1 MERLTLLPVE
11 REALLPRLVPETE
24 DREVLPVERLMLLL
38 EERAT
43 AVAPL
48 WEALVLRLTLLAAER
63 EALVLRLVPEAEER
77 EILLREERDTS
88 DGASRSEDRVDDERL
103 MDCRPEREYGRWLT
117 DAPPREAAERLEPM
131 VRLRGP

>member
-43 AVAPL
+43 AVA
-48 WEALVLRLTLLAAER
+48 LLR
-63 EALVLRLVPEAEER
+63 EALVLRLMLLAAEREVLLRVALEAEER
-77 EILLREERDTS
+77 EVLLRDERDTS
-88 DGASRSEDRVDDERL
+88 DGASRSEDRVAAERVV
-103 MDCRPEREYGRWLT
+103 DCRPEREYG
-117 DAPPREAAERLEPM
+117 
-131 VRLRGP
+131 

>member
-48 WEALVLRLTLLAAER
+48 R
-63 EALVLRLVPEAEER
+63 EALVLRLMLLAAER
-77 EILLREERDTS
+77 EVLLRDERDTS

-117 DAPPREAAERLEPM
+117 DAPPREAAERLYPM

>member
-43 AVAPL
+43 AVAL
-48 WEALVLRLTLLAAER
+48 LREALVLRLTLLAAER
-63 EALVLRLVPEAEER
+63 EALVLRLMLLAAER
-77 EILLREERDTS
+77 EVLLRDERDTS
-88 DGASRSEDRVDDERL
+88 DSSDHPPTSTAILRVV
-103 MDCRPEREYGRWLT
+103 T
-117 DAPPREAAERLEPM
+117 S
-131 VRLRGP
+131 

>member
-48 WEALVLRLTLLAAER
+48 REALVLRLTLLAADL

-88 DGASRSEDRVDDERL
+88 DGASRSDRVDDERL

>member
-48 WEALVLRLTLLAAER
+48 REALVLRLTLLAAER

-77 EILLREERDTS
+77 EILLDERDTS
-88 DGASRSEDRVDDERL
+88 DGASRSEDRVAAERVV
-103 MDCRPEREYGRWLT
+103 DCRPEREYG
-117 DAPPREAAERLEPM
+117 
-131 VRLRGP
+131 

>member
-43 AVAPL
+43 AVAL
-48 WEALVLRLTLLAAER
+48 LREALVLRLTLLAAER
-63 EALVLRLVPEAEER
+63 EVLLRVALEAEER
-77 EILLREERDTS
+77 DALLRDERDTS
-88 DGASRSEDRVDDERL
+88 DGASRSEDRVAAERVV
-103 MDCRPEREYGRWLT
+103 DCRPEREYG
-117 DAPPREAAERLEPM
+117 
-131 VRLRGP
+131 

>member
-1 MERLTLLPVE
+1 MP
-11 REALLPRLVPETE
+11 
-24 DREVLPVERLMLLL
+24 LL
-38 EERAT
+38 EGRAT
-43 AVAPL
+43 AVAL
-48 WEALVLRLTLLAAER
+48 LREALVLRLMLLAAER

-103 MDCRPEREYGRWLT
+103 MDCRTEREYGRWLT
-117 DAPPREAAERLEPM
+117 DAPPREAAERLYPM

>member
-43 AVAPL
+43 AVA
-48 WEALVLRLTLLAAER
+48 LLR

-77 EILLREERDTS
+77 EALLREARVTS
-88 DGASRSEDRVDDERL
+88 DGASRSEDRVAAERVV
-103 MDCRPEREYGRWLT
+103 DCRPEREYG
-117 DAPPREAAERLEPM
+117 
-131 VRLRGP
+131 

>member
-1 MERLTLLPVE
+1 MER
-11 REALLPRLVPETE
+11 ET
-24 DREVLPVERLMLLL
+24 VLL

-48 WEALVLRLTLLAAER
+48 REALVLRLTLPAAER

-88 DGASRSEDRVDDERL
+88 DGASRSEDRVAAERVV
-103 MDCRPEREYGRWLT
+103 DCRPEREYG
-117 DAPPREAAERLEPM
+117 
-131 VRLRGP
+131 

>member
-1 MERLTLLPVE
+1 MERET
-11 REALLPRLVPETE
+11 ALLEGRV
-24 DREVLPVERLMLLL
+24 
-38 EERAT
+38 T

-48 WEALVLRLTLLAAER
+48 R
-63 EALVLRLVPEAEER
+63 EALVLRLMLLAAEREVLLRVALEAEVR
-77 EILLREERDTS
+77 DALLREERDTS

-117 DAPPREAAERLEPM
+117 DAPPREAAERLYPM